1 MVFKGWQKTSLIE
14 YPGRVASVLFAG
26 GCNFRCP
33 FCYNRR
39 LVLEPDSIPDL
50 DPGAVLEYL
59 TANRRLYQ
67 AVVISGGEPTL
78 QQGLEEFCRRV
89 KALDLL
95 VGLETNG
102 GRPET
107 LRPLLEGRLIDY
119 VGMDLKAPLEWQA
132 YSRAAGLK
140 EGQRGLLDRI
150 RESLQLLLGSGAD
163 CELRCTAVPG
173 LHSEQDLLAV
183 AETARGARRFA
194 LQAFVA
200 RDTLDPALCAAG
212 VYPVATLEA
221 VAARV
226 RGWFE
231 RFELRAS

>member
-1 MVFKGWQKTSLIE
+1 MAFKGWQKTSLIE
-14 YPGRVASVLFAG
+14 YPGRVSSVLFTG

-50 DPGAVLEYL
+50 DPGAVFEYL
-59 TANRRLYQ
+59 AANRRLYG
-67 AVVISGGEPTL
+67 AVVLTGGEPTL
-78 QQGLEEFCRRV
+78 QQGLEEFCRRA

-102 GRPET
+102 SRPET
-107 LRPLLEGRLIDY
+107 LRPLLESGLVDY

-132 YSRAAGLK
+132 YSRAAGLRNS
-140 EGQRGLLDRI
+140 QRGLLKRI
-150 RESLQLLLGSGAD
+150 GESLRLLLASGAD

-173 LHSEQDLLAV
+173 LHSEQDLVSV
-183 AETARGARRFA
+183 AELARGVRRFA

-200 RDTLDPALCAAG
+200 RETLDPAFCALKA
-212 VYPVATLEA
+212 YPAATLEA

-231 RFELRAS
+231 RFELRLG